1 MASLAARRPGASA
14 LRFALTAAVAA
25 IVLGGLFSVPP
36 SSRPAHAQGAASDS
50 GGAASAAPAPSQ
62 TDTEI
67 EGQRRELESLRQ
79 ELDQRRER
87 SKELKGKEKNLLG
100 QLRETEKN
108 LQLTMR
114 YLNALQKRERVLQ
127 GDLGDAT
134 SELARTA
141 VQLETERRRLG
152 WRLREIYK
160 RGRSWELEHVLTA
173 RSFGELVA
181 RTYYMA
187 RVAKED
193 RSRMLLTQARRVE
206 VQDNKTRLEVRKREI
221 DRLQSETD
229 RERRALA
236 NLTGERRRLLQ
247 RIRSDS
253 KSNEQASAELERAR
267 KRILSLIETLERQ
280 RIARERGAPSGEVPL
295 LGDFGRNR
303 GRLPWPANGKVAR
316 GFGQQ
321 TNARFGTKT
330 FNSGIDI
337 SATFGTPITAVSK
350 GRVEY
355 VNWLEGYGKCVI
367 LNHGGAYYTLYAHAS
382 EITVPVGKEVAA
394 GETIG
399 RVGDTGSTSGT
410 VLHFEIRRGKEALNP
425 LEWFR

>member
-1 MASLAARRPGASA
+1 MAPLIGSRFGGRFAASLLLASI
-14 LRFALTAAVAA
+14 AAVGSPLLA
-25 IVLGGLFSVPP
+25 F
-36 SSRPAHAQGAASDS
+36 AQSAPD
-50 GGAASAAPAPSQ
+50 SAATVREQAQ
-62 TDTEI
+62 ADGEI
-67 EGQRRELESLRQ
+67 EAQRRELDALKE
-79 ELDQRRER
+79 ELDQRRAK
-87 SKELKGKEKNLLG
+87 SQELKGKEKNLLG

-114 YLNALQKRERVLQ
+114 YLNALQKRERALQ

-141 VQLETERRRLG
+141 VQLESERRRLA

-160 RGRSWELEHVLTA
+160 RGSAWELEQVLSS
-173 RSFGELVA
+173 RSFGELVS
-181 RTYYMA
+181 RTYYLA
-187 RVAKED
+187 RIAKDD

-206 VQDNKTRLEVRKREI
+206 VQDTKTRLEARKREI
-221 DRLQSETD
+221 DRLQAETD
-229 RERRALA
+229 RERRSLA
-236 NLTGERRRLLQ
+236 SLTGERRRLLQ
-247 RIRSDS
+247 RIRSDA
-253 KSNEQASAELERAR
+253 KSNEQAAAELERAR
-267 KRILSLIETLERQ
+267 KRVLSLIETLEKR
-280 RIARERGAPSGEVPL
+280 RLARERGAPSTDVPL
-295 LGDFGRNR
+295 LGDFGKSR
-303 GRLPWPANGKVAR
+303 GRLPWPASGRLAR

-321 TNARFGTKT
+321 TNPRFGTTT

-337 SATFGTPITAVSK
+337 AATFGAAITAVSR

-367 LNHGGAYYTLYAHAS
+367 LNHGGGYYTLYAHAS
-382 EITVPVGKEVAA
+382 EISAQVGKEVAS

>member
-1 MASLAARRPGASA
+1 MAPLTFRMGRRVGVSLLLLLGPLAILAPVAPSLARAQSA
-14 LRFALTAAVAA
+14 
-25 IVLGGLFSVPP
+25 PP
-36 SSRPAHAQGAASDS
+36 
-50 GGAASAAPAPSQ
+50 AASADSAAADREGAK
-62 TDTEI
+62 TDAEI
-67 EGQRRELESLRQ
+67 GAQKEELESLRQ
-79 ELDQRRER
+79 ELDQRHEK

-108 LQLTMR
+108 LQLTVR
-114 YLNALQKRERVLQ
+114 YLNALEKRERAVQ

-141 VQLETERRRLG
+141 VQLDTERSRLA

-160 RGRSWELEHVLTA
+160 RGRSWELEHLLSA
-173 RSFGELVA
+173 RSFGEMVA
-181 RTYYMA
+181 RTYYLA
-187 RVAKED
+187 QIAKDD

-206 VQDNKTRLEVRKREI
+206 VQDTKTRLEARKREL
-221 DRLQSETD
+221 DRLQAETT
-229 RERRALA
+229 REKRSLA
-236 NLTGERRRLLQ
+236 NLTSDRRQLLQ

-253 KSNEQASAELERAR
+253 KSNEQAAHELERAR
-267 KRILSLIETLERQ
+267 KRILGLIEALEKR
-280 RIARERGAPSGEVPL
+280 RLARERGAPSGEMPL
-295 LGDFGRNR
+295 LGDFGKNR
-303 GRLPWPANGKVAR
+303 GRLPWPATGRLAR

-321 TNARFGTKT
+321 TNPRFGTNT

-337 SATFGTPITAVSK
+337 AALFGTPIQAVSK

-367 LNHGGAYYTLYAHAS
+367 LNHGSGYYTLYAHAS
-382 EITVPVGKEVAA
+382 EITVQVGNDVAA
-394 GETIG
+394 GQTIG